1 MFASSA
7 SKIQKHDEAV
17 SNIVRNNLGDNCKI
31 QPHTRQEVLVCWLDG
46 EVFLYANISGE
57 KDTAM
62 PGIYD
67 VCVAKCSLLT
77 KNLTMNMHI
86 RTHHIPGVDS
96 RGGEQEA
103 AQAAVGVAFTCNLC
117 VTLWEGLNDLYKGL
131 RKYTR
136 LIVHSALRRG
146 ST

>member
-17 SNIVRNNLGDNCKI
+17 SNIVSDLGEN

-57 KDTAM
+57 KDTVI

-67 VCVAKCSLLT
+67 VCVAKCQFLT
-77 KNLTMNMHI
+77 KNLRMNTHI
-86 RTHHIPGVDS
+86 YTHITYLVSTPEGVS
-96 RGGEQEA
+96 RKQ
-103 AQAAVGVAFTCNLC
+103 
-117 VTLWEGLNDLYKGL
+117 
-131 RKYTR
+131 RKQ
-136 LIVHSALRRG
+136 L
-146 ST
+146 

>member
-17 SNIVRNNLGDNCKI
+17 SNIVRSDLGDNCKN

-57 KDTAM
+57 KDTVM

-67 VCVAKCSLLT
+67 VCVAKCSFLT
-77 KNLTMNMHI
+77 KNLRMNTHI
-86 RTHHIPGVDS
+86 YTHIAYLVSTPEGVS
-96 RGGEQEA
+96 RKQ
-103 AQAAVGVAFTCNLC
+103 
-117 VTLWEGLNDLYKGL
+117 
-131 RKYTR
+131 
-136 LIVHSALRRG
+136 RRQL
-146 ST
+146 